1 MTVGQAKIPN
11 PYIIQNTE
19 PIELIKRSLKMFSIT
34 NEYKII
40 MVPM

>member
-1 MTVGQAKIPN
+1 MIVGQATMPIPYN
-11 PYIIQNTE
+11 IQKTE

-40 MVPM
+40 IVPI